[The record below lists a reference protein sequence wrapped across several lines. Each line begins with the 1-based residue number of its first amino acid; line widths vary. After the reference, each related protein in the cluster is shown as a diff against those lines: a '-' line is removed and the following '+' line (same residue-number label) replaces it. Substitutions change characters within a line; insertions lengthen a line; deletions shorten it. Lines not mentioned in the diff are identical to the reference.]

1 MRSMRFPRFPFSRR
15 LLRSAVAVLL
25 ASAAPAAMVD
35 AGLSYLDAADDDLV
49 RNVPRG
55 SIGGGWH
62 RASPGATAVLSPTGY
77 STPMWQLAA
86 FSGGND
92 YGDRG
97 IRDGVSR
104 VGGADIP
111 IDGQTLGAWRA
122 TLANVRANG
131 ALVTP
136 RFAYDYDG
144 VSGCEP
150 QFDTVLAHIRQIAG
164 VLNEY
169 ADVVVSVECGIIGHF
184 GEMHSSKYANIEYT
198 PRVVR
203 EWLDALDPRIR
214 LQVRAPSHLFQ
225 LFRTEVLGSTAS
237 VDGET
242 LLARLPE
249 LDGWERIGLYNDGY
263 LGTCAD
269 YGTFTDGITSFA
281 TGNGVNNFTRA
292 QGMRWLSGRRD
303 IPYGGEI
310 ATLRT
315 DEQEQTWPPFVHDN
329 YNQVKEWYD
338 SHLSYL
344 RGTPESMRVVRK
356 LKEYSFAEEG
366 CAFDGMP
373 SLSEWNGRNLLEFM
387 RAHMG
392 YRLVLRSS
400 RLSDA
405 AAPGG
410 TLQLAF
416 DVENTGFGDL
426 FLPTRTEV
434 LLQAADDRFWACPIA
449 LDLGAAV
456 PSPARASLA
465 LSLRL
470 PSGITNG
477 QWRVYLRTHIVAAG
491 DSPCAAGLRTVRFA
505 NAAAQ
510 WSDTLGANL
519 LGTVAIS
526 GAAAEPGLDFRE
538 AGAEEPGATA
548 PQFVLAALPAGAA
561 PTVPLS
567 EWSGRTLRLFAP
579 GATDVRYFRAGAEL
593 PSTNGAAALPVG
605 DAALGLYAVRYV
617 LGGTSLSRDLFVVVP
632 DGWAGRSWRLETRA
646 GRLRAVCDDTGEET
660 DPAPGYDRRL
670 PGRAMEGEPAT
681 NAKLVFAS
689 SGNEFV
695 ARTPSAV
702 LYPAFSVSG
711 LPAGGGSLG
720 GFRAS
725 VYADGKTAADTIDS
739 NNSANMDSF
748 KAFALPS
755 DGAYLVG
762 VTYPLASWVGSQF
775 GTARTMALND
785 PSSTRG
791 ERSAGLA
798 DARLAPLGLF
808 SADPG
813 YHVWFCDADWN
824 VLHEASGT
832 IAGSVGWLQS
842 SAAFPI
848 PAAASLFA
856 GELPHREG
864 TDEICRR
871 YVWAAPDG
879 SAPGW
884 ALGDVALVGDWGEA
898 PHDWTVAPDPAT
910 GGARLRCAVCGRE
923 RAVARPRL
931 AETSAGPA
939 LQFTAASR
947 LAVRVPDA
955 AAGAWYTLWAAPAVG
970 GPWTAER
977 ASVRADADGPLV
989 FGNVDASPAARFL
1002 RIGLSA
1008 EPCAAGEALSR

>member
-1 MRSMRFPRFPFSRR
+1 MKGMAVIFA
-15 LLRSAVAVLL
+15 LVATSAG
-25 ASAAPAAMVD
+25 AALVD
-35 AGLSYLDAADDDLV
+35 AGLSYADAADDDLV

-92 YGDRG
+92 YGDQG
-97 IRDGVSR
+97 VRDGVSR

-111 IDGQTLGAWRA
+111 IDNATLDAWRA

-169 ADVVVSVECGIIGHF
+169 ADVVPSIECGIIGHF
-184 GEMHSSKYANIEYT
+184 GEMHSSKYANITYT
-198 PRVVR
+198 PLVVR
-203 EWLDALDPRIR
+203 AWLDGLDPRIKV
-214 LQVRAPSHLFQ
+214 QVRSPAHLFQ
-225 LFRTEVLGSTAS
+225 LFRTEVLGSTANL
-237 VDGET
+237 DGET
-242 LLARLPE
+242 LLSRLSE
-249 LDGWERIGLYNDGY
+249 LSGWERIGLYNDGY

-269 YGTFTDGITSFA
+269 YGTFTDGITSFS

-292 QGMRWLSGRRD
+292 QGMRWLNGRRD

-310 ATLRT
+310 ATLTT
-315 DEQEQTWPPFVHDN
+315 DEQEQTWPPFVHAD

-344 RGTPESMRVVRK
+344 RGTPESMRIVK
-356 LKEYSFAEEG
+356 KMKEYSFAEQG

-373 SLSEWNGRNLLEFM
+373 SLSEWNGRTLLEFM

-392 YRLVLRSS
+392 YRFVLRAS

-426 FLPTRTEV
+426 FPPTKSEI
-434 LLQAADDRFWACPIA
+434 LLQAADDRFWACPVA

-456 PSPARASLA
+456 PSPTRKSLS

-477 QWRVYLRTHIVAAG
+477 QWRVYLRTHVVVAG

-510 WSDTLGANL
+510 WSEALGANL

-538 AGAEEPGATA
+538 TGAEAPGATA
-548 PQFVLAALPAGAA
+548 PQVILAALPAGAA
-561 PTVPLS
+561 PSVPLS
-567 EWSGRTLRLFAP
+567 EWSGRALCLFAP

-593 PSTNGAAALPVG
+593 PATNGVATLPAG
-605 DAALGLYAVRYV
+605 DAALGLYAARYV
-617 LGGTSLSRDLFVVVP
+617 LGGAALSRDLFVVVP
-632 DGWAGRSWRLETRA
+632 DGWEGRTWRLETRA

-660 DPAPGYDRRL
+660 DPAPGYDRGL

-695 ARTPSAV
+695 ADEPTSV
-702 LYPAFSVSG
+702 IYPAFVVSG
-711 LPAGGGSLG
+711 LPAGGGTLG
-720 GFRAS
+720 GLRC
-725 VYADGKTAADTIDS
+725 VTANSAGGSAIDS
-739 NNSANMDSF
+739 NNSGNLTSQAVPL
-748 KAFALPS
+748 AS
-755 DGAYLVG
+755 DGAYLTDIGYTLVNWISP
-762 VTYPLASWVGSQF
+762 YSF
-775 GTARTMALND
+775 GTARSLALND
-785 PSSTRG
+785 PTASRG
-791 ERSAGLA
+791 GASANLGG
-798 DARLAPLGLF
+798 ARLATLGLF
-808 SADPG
+808 YADPG
-813 YHVWFCDADWN
+813 YHVWFCDADWT
-824 VLHEASGT
+824 VLCETSGDLAKNYHGNCHA
-832 IAGSVGWLQS
+832 I
-842 SAAFPI
+842 PI
-848 PAAASLFA
+848 PAATNLYS
-856 GELPHREG
+856 G
-864 TDEICRR
+864 
-871 YVWAAPDG
+871 AAPADASDDERCRPFRGWRRLDG

-884 ALGDVALVGDWGEA
+884 ALGDVALVADRGDA
-898 PHDWTVAPDPAT
+898 PHDWIVSADPAT
-910 GGARLRCAVCGRE
+910 GGAHLACSVCGRE
-923 RAVARPRL
+923 RDIARPRFG
-931 AETSAGPA
+931 AADGGPA
-939 LQFTAASR
+939 IEFPSAAR
-947 LAVRVPDA
+947 LSVRVPEA
-955 AAGAWYTLWAAPAVG
+955 AAGAWYTLFSAPTPS
-970 GPWTAER
+970 GPWAAER
-977 ASVRADADGPLV
+977 ASVRPAADGTLA
-989 FGNVDASPAARFL
+989 FENLDAAPGARFF
-1002 RIGLSA
+1002 RV
-1008 EPCAAGEALSR
+1008 AAGDESYAAAAPLRARVP